1 MTEKENK
8 VTKTIGQAIDEIV
21 EALKSLDQNSRITA
35 IWATCEHLKIPLLEK
50 TKGESEDR
58 VLQHS
63 EVSIKPTLVD
73 IKSFKEQKK
82 PTSANEM
89 SAVIAFYLSELAP
102 SEDRKTEVEIDEMV
116 KYFKQSGFPLPRVP
130 KVLLQNARN
139 AGYFDFVGGGKFKLN
154 PVGYNLVAHNL
165 PRTGTTIAIKP
176 VKSRK
181 MARKPKQ
188 TGRTKNKTK

>member
-1 MTEKENK
+1 MTEKENS

-35 IWATCEHLKIPLLEK
+35 IRATCEHLKIPLIEK
-50 TKGESEDR
+50 IKGESEGGI
-58 VLQHS
+58 LKHS
-63 EVSIKPTLVD
+63 EVSIKPAVVD
-73 IKSFKEQKK
+73 IKSFKEQKR

-102 SEDRKTEVEIDEMV
+102 LEDRKTELEIDDTV
-116 KYFKQSGFPLPRVP
+116 RYFKQAGFPLPKVP

-165 PRTGTTIAIKP
+165 PRTETTSTIKP
-176 VKSRK
+176 LKSRK
-181 MARKPKQ
+181 KARKPKR
-188 TGRTKNKTK
+188 TGRLTNKAK